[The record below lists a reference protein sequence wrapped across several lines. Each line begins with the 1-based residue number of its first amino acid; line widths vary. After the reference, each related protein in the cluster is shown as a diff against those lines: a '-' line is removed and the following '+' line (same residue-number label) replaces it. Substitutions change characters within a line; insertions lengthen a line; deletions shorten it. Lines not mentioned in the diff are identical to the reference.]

1 MFWAGLNMY
10 LSGGVLGFLNGIN
23 FTAVFIDYFDMLLD
37 IFYDI
42 EDLQKRY
49 TTFLQQIPW
58 LLLFRLSFERWSP
71 SILLKKWGLNSVFR
85 AIDLGLLYKYN
96 KINQGNHS
104 SRQCQWWDLVRG

>member
-1 MFWAGLNMY
+1 MY

-49 TTFLQQIPW
+49 TTFLQQIP
-58 LLLFRLSFERWSP
+58 
-71 SILLKKWGLNSVFR
+71 
-85 AIDLGLLYKYN
+85 
-96 KINQGNHS
+96 
-104 SRQCQWWDLVRG
+104 